1 MQLNEKIKI
10 LLLSLCIICIFVVF
24 YLVFTPHFPLHLH
37 VQSGPQ
43 PSSIMIGFAP
53 VDFVPFQEITNI
65 GFWLNVVMT
74 MPVGG
79 LILLLK
85 NARIRFIT
93 LWLYGLLLGLFIESM
108 QFILDNS
115 IKGFSRFVDINDV
128 ISNML
133 GVVLGFYLLLVV
145 INLINVLSRNK

>member
-1 MQLNEKIKI
+1 MRLNKKIKN
-10 LLLSLCIICIFVVF
+10 LLLSLCIICIVVMF

-43 PSSIMIGFAP
+43 PASIMIGSAP

-65 GFWLNVVMT
+65 GFWLNVIMI

-85 NARIRFIT
+85 NDRVGFII
-93 LWLYGLLLGLFIESM
+93 LWSYGLLLGLFIESM

-145 INLINVLSRNK
+145 ISLINMLFINN